1 MLTAP
6 NQNALVRLADWSVV
20 LQGARLVI
28 KALGQAASQPGNQA
42 PEFSTS
48 STAFEVPWSQLARSL
63 REFSTEVIVAVS
75 GAQGERHAQA
85 LALNSQRHAEVVEA
99 AEFNPVEG
107 SVDSAP
113 VSSTSSLRTATL
125 SQIGQDQGHR
135 ATPQGA
141 LPHHAVREAA
151 SGTPTGTLNMPTSGV
166 REDSEQAL
174 RQQELFDKTSAP
186 HAEVVRNTSENAPV
200 SHVEIEIRPKASSA
214 GESFGTS
221 GKIAFSATRKPELPA
236 DADAGPTLSRALGE
250 ARRVPATPFER
261 MLGFGNLALGIVWNA
276 AKSSVWSNTS
286 TDRGSGLDRYLSPE
300 NADRI
305 ARTLCRMRGAA
316 LKLGQMLSMQD
327 ERTVPPIL
335 LQALERVRQGADFMP
350 RRQLER
356 VLRSEWGSNW
366 PERIHSFEFE
376 PVAAASIGQ
385 VHRATIL
392 EQGAQIPI
400 AVKVQYPG
408 VAASIESDLKN
419 LKRLLTFTDLIPRG
433 LYLDEAIRVAREEL
447 LRECDYVLEAANQ
460 ERFAAKFQGFDQG
473 HVNIPKVIPS
483 LSTRNILSSEWVD
496 GVPLDRLVG
505 LGVSAAQRNILASRM
520 LRLTLHELFV
530 ERFMQTD
537 PNFSN
542 FLYQIEQDRL
552 HLLDFGAARSY
563 PKAFVDTYLR
573 LVMAC
578 ANRNR
583 AEILE
588 YSRKLGFLTGEESK
602 LMLDAHCEA
611 AFVVGEPFSASYAKG
626 YNFAAGDIAVRAAR
640 FGQVMLQHRLCPPPR
655 EAYSLH
661 RRLSG
666 AFLTCMRLQAHIPC
680 RVLLEEVYDGHD
692 WSPEEEP
699 STPSAEAI

>member
-28 KALGQAASQPGNQA
+28 RALGQAASQPGNQA
-42 PEFSTS
+42 PDFSTS

-75 GAQGERHAQA
+75 GAQGERRAQA

-107 SVDSAP
+107 S
-113 VSSTSSLRTATL
+113 
-125 SQIGQDQGHR
+125 DQGHR

-141 LPHHAVREAA
+141 LPHHAVREAG
-151 SGTPTGTLNMPTSGV
+151 SSTPTGTLDMPTSGV

-200 SHVEIEIRPKASSA
+200 SHVEIEIRPKASSS
-214 GESFGTS
+214 GEAFGTS
-221 GKIAFSATRKPELPA
+221 GKIAFSATQKPELPA

-366 PERIHSFEFE
+366 PERVHSFEFE

-385 VHRATIL
+385 GV
-392 EQGAQIPI
+392 QIPI

-611 AFVVGEPFSASYAKG
+611 AFLCERDTTLRQD
-626 YNFAAGDIAVRAAR
+626 DIAVRAAR

-692 WSPEEEP
+692 WSPEEES
-699 STPSAEAI
+699 STPSTEAN